1 MNLQALRKCLLPNDA
16 EQDEGFRQ
24 EILRLSHQSLKII
37 AAVQA
42 GAAVA
47 ITLAHFAVGRGQ
59 GMVGVRLLQSGI
71 MIALGGFLLAMHHLP
86 AAYARSRTIAVLTAF
101 ASGSVATWFS
111 LWIAPRAPYMDNFI
125 PSQVT
130 LVVLVAI
137 AAIPLKPKHTLALCL
152 SLAGFYA
159 WAASRPESFS
169 LPPATMLDPTYLFFF
184 LILSVLAVSLT
195 AVAYE
200 QRHRNYQ
207 AYQETL
213 TACDNLRVAQQR
225 MLSSEHSATLG
236 RIAAGLSHEFN
247 SPLGALTSAID
258 TLLLLSSKQ
267 VSATP
272 VEQQRY
278 VSLQAEL
285 RKTISESSE
294 RIRKTILRMQ
304 RFTNLD
310 QAEIRRIDINHLLED
325 VAALVRPGMDSRHQI
340 VLDLKP
346 VPRVICRP
354 QQLSAAFATLLNNA
368 MEAVDG
374 NGRITIGTLPRGAEI
389 EVRIGDNGRGVMPED
404 MAAIFE
410 PGFRETAGRISSAN
424 WGMFSA
430 RQIVREHG
438 GEISIVSTPRE
449 GTTVSVV
456 LPGEASP
463 RSIRIS

>member
-1 MNLQALRKCLLPNDA
+1 
-16 EQDEGFRQ
+16 
-24 EILRLSHQSLKII
+24 
-37 AAVQA
+37 
-42 GAAVA
+42 
-47 ITLAHFAVGRGQ
+47 
-59 GMVGVRLLQSGI
+59 
-71 MIALGGFLLAMHHLP
+71 
-86 AAYARSRTIAVLTAF
+86 
-101 ASGSVATWFS
+101 
-111 LWIAPRAPYMDNFI
+111 
-125 PSQVT
+125 
-130 LVVLVAI
+130 
-137 AAIPLKPKHTLALCL
+137 
-152 SLAGFYA
+152 
-159 WAASRPESFS
+159 
-169 LPPATMLDPTYLFFF
+169 MLDPTYLFFF

-267 VSATP
+267 ISATP

-374 NGRITIGTLPRGAEI
+374 NGRIAIGTLSRGSEI
-389 EVRIGDNGRGVMPED
+389 EVRIRDNGRGVMPED

-438 GEISIVSTPRE
+438 GEISIVSTPGE
-449 GTTVSVV
+449 GTTVSVI
-456 LPGEASP
+456 LPGESSP